1 MKRSL
6 LQSVAIYA
14 AVLCLAVVTLAP
26 ILWLGMM
33 SVFNSQDLLA
43 TPLQWVPDH
52 LDFSRYSNLLGLNGD
67 IADNLFL
74 HALKNSIIAACGS
87 TLVALMAAVPAAY
100 AFSRRNGP
108 KTLLFIMLAT
118 FMMPPIT
125 YILPLYTMFSGVGML
140 NNPYTLIAV
149 YCTMVL
155 PFATWLMKSNID
167 VLPVEVEQAAT
178 VEGAGTLR
186 TLWSV
191 VLPMAKPA
199 LVATAMLSF
208 LLAWDEFFYSLIF
221 NSDLRGKTLPVA
233 IADFAAGRVT
243 DYGVIASVGVLAAL
257 PPILLAVFFQKHL
270 VHGLAAGGVKG

>member
-1 MKRSL
+1 MHRTL
-6 LQSVAIYA
+6 LQSIAIYS
-14 AVLCLAVVTLAP
+14 AVTLMAILTLAP
-26 ILWLGMM
+26 ILWLGIM
-33 SVFNSQDLLA
+33 SVTCSQNLLVV
-43 TPLQWVPDH
+43 PLQWIPSEF
-52 LDFSRYSNLLGLNGD
+52 DFSRYATLLGFDGD
-67 IADNLFL
+67 IENNLFL
-74 HALKNSIIAACGS
+74 HALRNSVIAACGS

-108 KTLLFIMLAT
+108 KPLLFLMLAT

-125 YILPLYTMFSGVGML
+125 YVLPLYTMFGNLNML
-140 NNPYTLIAV
+140 NNPVTLIAV

-155 PFATWLMKSNID
+155 PFATWLMKSNFD
-167 VLPVEVEQAAT
+167 VLPVEVEHAAT

-186 TLWSV
+186 TLWRV

-243 DYGVIASVGVLAAL
+243 DYGVIASVGVLASI
-257 PPILLAVFFQKHL
+257 PPIVLAIIFQKHL
-270 VHGLAAGGVKG
+270 VQGLAAGGVKG

>member
-1 MKRSL
+1 MRRTL
-6 LQSVAIYA
+6 LQSAGIYTA
-14 AVLCLAVVTLAP
+14 VTIMAVLTLAP
-26 ILWLGMM
+26 IIWLGIM
-33 SVFNSQDLLA
+33 SIASPRDLLA
-43 TPLQWVPDH
+43 VPLQWIPSEF
-52 LDFSRYSNLLGLNGD
+52 DFSRYAQLLGMNGD

-74 HALKNSIIAACGS
+74 HALKNSIIAASGS

-100 AFSRRNGP
+100 AFSRRSGP
-108 KTLLFIMLAT
+108 MPLLFLMLAT
-118 FMMPPIT
+118 FMMPPVT

-140 NNPYTLIAV
+140 NNPVTLIAV

-155 PFATWLMKSNID
+155 PFATWLMKSNLD
-167 VLPVEVEQAAT
+167 VLPVEVEHAAI

-243 DYGVIASVGVLAAL
+243 DYGLIASVGVLASL
-257 PPILLAVFFQKHL
+257 PPIALAVFFQKHL
-270 VHGLAAGGVKG
+270 VQGLAAGGVKG

>member
-1 MKRSL
+1 MHRSFL
-6 LQSVAIYA
+6 HTCCLYA
-14 AVLCLAVVTLAP
+14 AVLLIAVVTLAP
-26 ILWLGMM
+26 LAWLVIMSVMSPRELLAVPLNWLPEHWDWSRYAQLLGM
-33 SVFNSQDLLA
+33 
-43 TPLQWVPDH
+43 
-52 LDFSRYSNLLGLNGD
+52 NGD

-74 HALKNSIIAACGS
+74 HALRNSLIAASGS
-87 TLVALMAAVPAAY
+87 AFIALLTGIPAAY

-108 KTLLFIMLAT
+108 RAILFLMLAT

-125 YILPLYTMFSGVGML
+125 YILPLYTMFSGLGML
-140 NNPYTLIAV
+140 NSPFTLIAV

-155 PFATWLMKSNID
+155 PFATWLMKSNLD
-167 VLPVEVEQAAT
+167 VLPVEVEHAAV

-208 LLAWDEFFYSLIF
+208 LLAWDEFFYSLIL

-243 DYGVIASVGVLAAL
+243 DYGLIAAVGVLASL
-257 PPILLAVFFQKHL
+257 PPTLLAVFFQKHL

>member
-1 MKRSL
+1 MRRSL
-6 LQSVAIYA
+6 LQSIGIYSAVAA
-14 AVLCLAVVTLAP
+14 LAFLTLAP
-26 ILWLGMM
+26 IGWLLIM
-33 SVFNSQDLLA
+33 SIASPTDLLA
-43 TPLQWVPDH
+43 IPLQWIPNEF
-52 LDFSRYSNLLGLNGD
+52 DFSRYTNLLGLNGD
-67 IADNLFL
+67 ISENLFL
-74 HALKNSIIAACGS
+74 HALRNSIIAACGA
-87 TLVALMAAVPAAY
+87 TLVALMTAVPAAY

-108 KTLLFIMLAT
+108 RSLLFLMLAT

-125 YILPLYTMFSGVGML
+125 YILPLYTMFSSVGML
-140 NNPYTLIAV
+140 NNPFTLIAV

-155 PFATWLMKSNID
+155 PFATWLMKSNLD
-167 VLPVEVEQAAT
+167 VLPVEVEHAAT
-178 VEGAGTLR
+178 VEGAGTAR

-243 DYGVIASVGVLAAL
+243 DYGVIASVGVLASL
-257 PPILLAVFFQKHL
+257 PPIFLAVFFQKHL